1 MENQRTELMKYFALS
16 LKRRAK
22 DEADFV
28 TIHPGLLRYFGRKE
42 LIEVIHYKSNGNSP
56 QADEL
61 MEMENEELLQLIE
74 DELYILA
81 YITKQW
87 CKELEEKKSLK
98 LNEVSSAETKE
109 EIKTE
114 KEAGKTETKK
124 PSASASQSSKN
135 KTSTTKPQADG
146 K

>member
-16 LKRRAK
+16 LKRRVK
-22 DEADFV
+22 DEAETL
-28 TIHPGLLRYFGRKE
+28 TINPSLLRYFGRKE
-42 LIEVIHYKSNGNSP
+42 LIEVIHYKSNGDSP

-98 LNEVSSAETKE
+98 LTGDSSTESEETE
-109 EIKTE
+109 TE
-114 KEAGKTETKK
+114 KEAEKTEAEK
-124 PSASASQSSKN
+124 PSSTSQSKKD